1 MGKLI
6 KNHLARL
13 IVLTAAVCM
22 SPWLYKYN
30 EKIILLI
37 LIK

>member
-22 SPWLYKYN
+22 SPANISIKLF
-30 EKIILLI
+30 LI
-37 LIK
+37 